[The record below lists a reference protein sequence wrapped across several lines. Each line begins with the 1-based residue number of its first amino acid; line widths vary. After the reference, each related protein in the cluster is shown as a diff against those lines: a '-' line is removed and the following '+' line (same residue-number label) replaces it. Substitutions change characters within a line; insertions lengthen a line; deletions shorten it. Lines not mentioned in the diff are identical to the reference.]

1 MSQNRV
7 NRALR
12 AAAQAGVLVIAAM
25 AASLLTTGTASA
37 SYSSEIAALQAQQ
50 AGLLSQLQS
59 LQGQA
64 ASAGQQAAAT
74 QTQIV
79 AIQQK
84 LTQDQTELSQV
95 NAALAA
101 TSDRLA
107 ATEAQMATDRT
118 QLAALVTVLYQ
129 RESGNSLAAAIANSS
144 GVAQFM
150 DKTLAL
156 QSVRQQFDAL
166 TKQLIAD
173 ANSLKKLQAQQQAQR
188 DQVTTLVNALQS
200 QNEQLQAQNNAYS
213 AEQNSLTGQAG
224 AIAAQVEQISS
235 QIVLLR
241 EEEAASSG
249 GNGSVGQEGLIL
261 NTCNGC
267 YTGPFANQDVFPF
280 GQCTW
285 FAATQAYV
293 SWMGNADQWI
303 AGDANYGQYPIGTT
317 PQVNSIVVFAPGG
330 AYDPNFGHVAWVVGV
345 GDGANGTGF
354 IVEEDNFVGNGR
366 EDQRLVPNTEGVM
379 GFIYT

>member
-1 MSQNRV
+1 MSQAQFK
-7 NRALR
+7 RALR
-12 AAAQAGVLVIAAM
+12 TAAQLGVFGIAAM

-37 SYSSEIAALQAQQ
+37 SYASEIAALQSQQ
-50 AGLLSQLQS
+50 TGLLGQLQS

-64 ASAGQQAAAT
+64 SSAGQQAAAT
-74 QTQIV
+74 QSQIA

-101 TSDRLA
+101 TTDQLA

-129 RESGNSLAAAIANSS
+129 RESGNSLAAAIANSA
-144 GVAQFM
+144 GVSQFV

-188 DQVTTLVNALQS
+188 QQVASLVQSLQS
-200 QNEQLQAQNNAYS
+200 QNDQLQAQNNAYT
-213 AEQNSLTGQAG
+213 AEQSSLTGQAA
-224 AIAAQVEQISS
+224 AIAAQVQQISS

-241 EEEAASSG
+241 EEEAASG

-261 NTCNGC
+261 NTCSGC
-267 YTGPFANQDVFPF
+267 YTGPFVHQDSYPP

-285 FAATQAYV
+285 FAATEAYV
-293 SWMGNADQWI
+293 SWLGNADQWI
-303 AGDANYGQYPIGTT
+303 AGDANYGQYPIGMT
-317 PQVNSIVVFAPGG
+317 PQLNSIAVFDPGG

-345 GDGANGTGF
+345 GAGTNGSGF